1 MRIEPASPIPIFQQ
15 IADGIRAAVA
25 AGVYRPGDL
34 IPSVRTQAL
43 RLVVN
48 PNTVQRA
55 YEQLER
61 EGLIEG
67 RKGTGMVVAADA
79 TLAARN
85 GSGDAVRSAFA
96 QGISLGQSAGMSR
109 ASIDRTYREAWDAS
123 GSPTPASDTRRN
135 NP

>member
-34 IPSVRTQAL
+34 IPSVRAQAL
-43 RLVVN
+43 NLVVN

-61 EGLIEG
+61 EGLIES
-67 RKGTGMVVAADA
+67 RKGTGMVVAVDA
-79 TLAARN
+79 TIAARN
-85 GSGDAVRSAFA
+85 GSGDAVRSAFT

-109 ASIDRTYREAWDAS
+109 AAIDRTYREAWDAGNS
-123 GSPTPASDTRRN
+123 APSTGTRRS

>member
-15 IADGIRAAVA
+15 IADGVRAAVA
-25 AGVYRPGDL
+25 AGVYKPGDL
-34 IPSVRTQAL
+34 IPSVRAHAL
-43 RLVVN
+43 TLLVN

-61 EGLIEG
+61 EGLIES

-79 TLAARN
+79 TIAARN
-85 GSGDAVRSAFA
+85 GAGDAVRSAFA

-109 ASIDRTYREAWDAS
+109 AAIDRTFREAWDA
-123 GSPTPASDTRRN
+123 TASAPGLGTRRS

>member
-1 MRIEPASPIPIFQQ
+1 MQVQPSSPVPIFQQ
-15 IADGIRAAVA
+15 IADGIRSAVA

-61 EGLIEG
+61 EGLIISKK
-67 RKGTGMVVAADA
+67 RTGTSVTDAPAAA
-79 TLAARN
+79 PTN
-85 GSGDAVRSAFA
+85 GVGEAVPAAFA
-96 QGISLGQSAGMSR
+96 RATAAGQPAGWSR
-109 ASIDRTYREAWDAS
+109 AAIDRLYRQCWTETEKR
-123 GSPTPASDTRRN
+123 GQ